1 MITQTL
7 RAALTGSA
15 VLLVAAGPAPA
26 PKQTVTGPVAVYW
39 LSASTATGPMAGMST
54 TGPGG
59 AAARP
64 SFGQMMRGGY
74 GGGGGGGPVKALK
87 LQLGSSRKAPA
98 PAADHFWSPAMDMG
112 TSVPLLT
119 PKPAEPNPQ
128 GYTGRTDGQHEQPR
142 GKLLIYWGCGAKAGP
157 GQPVV
162 IDFAKA
168 AQNPQALAGMMTG
181 LDITPMKEPSADRFA
196 TYGEWPNSRNSDPV
210 PGNASLVGEHLVK
223 GTYSPDIKL
232 TLTSAQDFLEPI
244 RLRQA
249 ADAGGG
255 TALSWAAIARSRG
268 YHITVIGAQETR
280 RGADPVMVMWT
291 SSQSQVG
298 AFATADYISDS
309 DLDRLVARKA
319 LLPGSATAC
328 TVPAEVIKA
337 APSGL
342 LSMTAWGGEA
352 DFAYPARPA
361 DPKVA
366 WNIQWTAKV
375 RYRSTVGT
383 ILGMDDNAF
392 GGGESAEEESPRDKP
407 KEERGGKARKIL
419 RGLGIPGTK

>member
-1 MITQTL
+1 MIANTL
-7 RAALTGSA
+7 KAALMGSA
-15 VLLVAAGPAPA
+15 VFLVAAAPAPA

-39 LSASTATGPMAGMST
+39 LSASTMSGPMAGVGMG
-54 TGPGG
+54 GPGG
-59 AAARP
+59 APARP
-64 SFGQMMRGGY
+64 SFGQMMSGSFGS
-74 GGGGGGGPVKALK
+74 GGPVKTLK

-98 PAADHFWSPAMDMG
+98 PAADHFWSPAMVMG
-112 TSVPLLT
+112 KSVPLLS
-119 PKPAEPNPQ
+119 PQPSEPNPR
-128 GYTGRTDGQHEQPR
+128 GYTGRTDGQYEQPK

-196 TYGEWPNSRNSDPV
+196 TYGEWPNSRNNDPV
-210 PGNASLVGEHLVK
+210 PGTASLVGQHTVK
-223 GTYSPDIKL
+223 GNYSPDINL
-232 TLTSAQDFLEPI
+232 TLGANQDFLEPI
-244 RLRQA
+244 RLRQGQ
-249 ADAGGG
+249 DGGG
-255 TALSWAAIARSRG
+255 GVALNWPAIARSRG
-268 YHITVIGAQETR
+268 YHITVMGAQEQK

-291 SSQSQVG
+291 SSAAQVG
-298 AFATADYISDS
+298 AFSTPDYISDA

-319 LLPGSATAC
+319 LLPGSATSC
-328 TVPAEVIKA
+328 TVPAEVVRT
-337 APSGL
+337 APSSM

-383 ILGMDDNAF
+383 ILGMDDSAF
-392 GGGESAEEESPRDKP
+392 GGQSAEDNPRDPP
-407 KEERGGKARKIL
+407 KEEKGGKARKIL
-419 RGLGIPGTK
+419 RGLGIPGTR

>member
-1 MITQTL
+1 MFTQTL
-7 RAALTGSA
+7 RAALMGSA

-26 PKQTVTGPVAVYW
+26 PRQTVTGPTAVYW
-39 LSASTATGPMAGMST
+39 LSASTATGPMAGMSMG
-54 TGPGG
+54 GPGG
-59 AAARP
+59 APARP
-64 SFGQMMRGGY
+64 SFGQMMRGGF
-74 GGGGGGGPVKALK
+74 GGGGPVKTLK

-112 TSVPLLT
+112 TSVPLLSPQPSDPT
-119 PKPAEPNPQ
+119 PR
-128 GYTGRTDGQHEQPR
+128 GYTGRTDGQYEQPK
-142 GKLLIYWGCGAKAGP
+142 GKLLIYWGCGAHAAP

-162 IDFAKA
+162 IDFAKV

-196 TYGEWPNSRNSDPV
+196 TYGEWPNSRNNEPV
-210 PGNASLVGEHLVK
+210 PGGASLVGEHWVK
-223 GTYSPDIKL
+223 GNYSPDIKL
-232 TLTSAQDFLEPI
+232 TLTSGQDFLEPI
-244 RLRQA
+244 RLRQTP
-249 ADAGGG
+249 DAGGG
-255 TALSWAAIARSRG
+255 VALTWQAIARSRG
-268 YHITVIGAQETR
+268 FHATVIGAQETR

-291 SSQSQVG
+291 SSAAQVG
-298 AFATADYISDS
+298 AFATPDYISDE
-309 DLDRLVARKA
+309 DLARLVAKKA

-337 APSGL
+337 APSGML
-342 LSMTAWGGEA
+342 NLTAWGGEA

-383 ILGMDDNAF
+383 ILGMDDADF
-392 GGGESAEEESPRDKP
+392 GGQSAEDGPREKP
-407 KEERGGKARKIL
+407 KEEKGGKARKIL
-419 RGLGIPGTK
+419 RGLGIPGTR

>member
-7 RAALTGSA
+7 RAALMGSA

-39 LSASTATGPMAGMST
+39 LSASTATGPMAGMSMG
-54 TGPGG
+54 GPGG
-59 AAARP
+59 APARP
-64 SFGQMMRGGY
+64 SFGKMMRGGF
-74 GGGGGGGPVKALK
+74 GGGGGPVKTLK

-112 TSVPLLT
+112 TSVPLLS
-119 PKPAEPNPQ
+119 PRPADPQ
-128 GYTGRTDGQHEQPR
+128 PRGYEGRSDGQYEQPK

-181 LDITPMKEPSADRFA
+181 LDITPMKEPSPDRFV
-196 TYGEWPNSRNSDPV
+196 TYGEWPNSRNADPV
-210 PGNASLVGEHLVK
+210 PGGASLVGEHLVK
-223 GTYSPDIKL
+223 GSYSPDIKL
-232 TLTSAQDFLEPI
+232 TLNSAQDFLEPI

-249 ADAGGG
+249 PEAGGSVG
-255 TALSWAAIARSRG
+255 LSWPAIARSRG
-268 YHITVIGAQETR
+268 YHITVIGAQESR

-291 SSQSQVG
+291 SSAAQVG
-298 AFATADYISDS
+298 AFATPDYISDE
-309 DLDRLVARKA
+309 DLARLVARKA

-328 TVPAEVIKA
+328 TVPTEVIKA
-337 APSGL
+337 TPSGL

-352 DFAYPARPA
+352 DFAWPARPA

-383 ILGMDDNAF
+383 ILGMDESDF
-392 GGGESAEEESPRDKP
+392 GGEDQAEESPRDKP
-407 KEERGGKARKIL
+407 KEEKGGKGRKIL
-419 RGLGIPGTK
+419 RGLGIPGT

>member
-1 MITQTL
+1 MIANTFK
-7 RAALTGSA
+7 AALMGSA

-39 LSASTATGPMAGMST
+39 LSASTATGPMAGMSMG
-54 TGPGG
+54 GPGG
-59 AAARP
+59 APQRP
-64 SFGQMMRGGY
+64 SFGQMMRGGF
-74 GGGGGGGPVKALK
+74 GGGGGPVKTLK

-98 PAADHFWSPAMDMG
+98 PAADHFWSPGMG
-112 TSVPLLT
+112 MGPSVPLLSPRPADPT
-119 PKPAEPNPQ
+119 PRGAP
-128 GYTGRTDGQHEQPR
+128 GRTDGQYEQPK

-162 IDFAKA
+162 IDFAKV

-210 PGNASLVGEHLVK
+210 PGGASLVGDHLVK
-223 GTYSPDIKL
+223 GNYSPDIKL
-232 TLTSAQDFLEPI
+232 SLTAGQDFLEPI
-244 RLRQA
+244 RLRQTPE
-249 ADAGGG
+249 AGG
-255 TALSWAAIARSRG
+255 ALALTWQAMARSRG
-268 YHITVIGAQETR
+268 FHATVIGAQEQR

-291 SSQSQVG
+291 SSAAQVG
-298 AFATADYISDS
+298 AFATPDYISDE
-309 DLDRLVARKA
+309 DLARLVARKA

-328 TVPAEVIKA
+328 TVPSEVIKA
-337 APSGL
+337 APSGML
-342 LSMTAWGGEA
+342 NLTAWGGEA
-352 DFAYPARPA
+352 DFAFPARPA

-383 ILGMDDNAF
+383 ILGMDDSAF
-392 GGGESAEEESPRDKP
+392 GGGDQAEDAPRDKP
-407 KEERGGKARKIL
+407 KEEKGGKARKIL
-419 RGLGIPGTK
+419 RGLGIPGT